1 MSYTVLNVDDTEANR
16 YVKSRILRT
25 AGYRVFEA
33 GTGEDA
39 LRLARECKP
48 ELVLLDVNLP
58 GIDGLQVCH
67 LLRSDP
73 NTASMMILLDSAE
86 RVKLEDR
93 VVGLERGAD
102 AYLLEPV
109 AADELLATVKAL
121 LRLYRSEQQLKLAH
135 ERKTAL
141 LELGDRL
148 RELTNP
154 SDLAFA
160 TAEILGK
167 TLGVSRCGYGTI
179 DLAAETITIERDWNA
194 AGIKSLAG
202 VLHFRDYGSYI
213 EDLKRGETVVFADA
227 EKDPRTVATAESLKA
242 ISAQSVVNM
251 PVTEQGGFVALLY
264 LNHATAREWTPDELA
279 FIRDVAERTRIAVE
293 RRHAE
298 DRLRTFAGRLEQM
311 VATRTGELVHSQSRL
326 RALATELNLAEQ
338 RERKRLAAE
347 LHDHLAQMI
356 VLGRLTLTQAK
367 RIDKVPS
374 ACVELLDRAEGIL
387 AESLNYTR
395 TMVADLAPPVLHDL
409 GLPTALKWLA
419 EYMRRYELSVTVEL
433 PPEERLQLPED
444 RSVLLFQSV
453 RELLVN
459 ISKHAGSTEAW
470 VKAEWNHDELHI
482 TVKDQG
488 KGFDPGSLAAVNA
501 EEATGLSSKFGLFS
515 IRERMQ
521 ALGGR
526 FDVES
531 SSGGGTTATLVLPLI
546 DVAIPDT
553 KDDVSAMGAQ
563 SSPRSS
569 APSLQDSALPP
580 SSKVRVL
587 LVDDHAMVRQGLR
600 SLLEAY
606 EDVDIVGEASDGE
619 EALATIE
626 EMRPRVVVMDIN
638 MPKKNGIEAT
648 TVIKA
653 RWPETVVIGLSV
665 NPGGANSRAMQKAGA
680 TLLLTKEAAVVELY
694 QVIREALAVNDEAKR
709 NVEC

>member
-1 MSYTVLNVDDTEANR
+1 VQ
-16 YVKSRILRT
+16 RT
-25 AGYRVFEA
+25 S
-33 GTGEDA
+33 
-39 LRLARECKP
+39 
-48 ELVLLDVNLP
+48 DV
-58 GIDGLQVCH
+58 
-67 LLRSDP
+67 
-73 NTASMMILLDSAE
+73 
-86 RVKLEDR
+86 
-93 VVGLERGAD
+93 
-102 AYLLEPV
+102 
-109 AADELLATVKAL
+109 
-121 LRLYRSEQQLKLAH
+121 
-135 ERKTAL
+135 RKTAL

-160 TAEILGK
+160 AAEILGK

-179 DLAAETITIERDWNA
+179 DVAAETITIERDWNA
-194 AGIKSLAG
+194 PGIKSLAG
-202 VLHFRDYGSYI
+202 ILHFRDYGSYI

-227 EKDPRTVATAESLKA
+227 EKDPRTIATAESLKA

-311 VATRTGELVHSQSRL
+311 VTTRTGELLHSQSRL

-356 VLGRLTLTQAK
+356 VLARLTLTQAK
-367 RIDKVPS
+367 RIAKVPS
-374 ACVELLDRAEGIL
+374 TCVELLDRAEGIL
-387 AESLNYTR
+387 AESLAYTR

-419 EYMRRYELSVTVEL
+419 EYMRRYQLSVTVDL
-433 PPEERLQLPED
+433 PQDERLQLPED
-444 RSVLLFQSV
+444 RAVLLFQSV
-453 RELLVN
+453 RELLLN
-459 ISKHAGSTEAW
+459 TSKHAGSAQAW
-470 VKAEWNHDELHI
+470 VTLERSNDQLCI
-482 TVKDQG
+482 TVRDQG
-488 KGFDPGSLAAVNA
+488 RGFDPESLAAVTA
-501 EEATGLSSKFGLFS
+501 DEATSVSSKFGLFS

-526 FDVES
+526 FDIQS
-531 SSGGGTTATLVLPLI
+531 SPGGGTVAMLALPLM
-546 DVAIPDT
+546 DALIPDM
-553 KDDVSAMGAQ
+553 KDDKRAAARSVRPSPQASALN
-563 SSPRSS
+563 
-569 APSLQDSALPP
+569 LQDSRFSS

-619 EALATIE
+619 EALSTIE

-648 TVIKA
+648 TEIKA

-694 QVIREALAVNDEAKR
+694 HVIREALAVNEGAKR